1 MNNLMARLHCMSH
14 CLLTTS
20 VTSLIWSV
28 GTVIGQ
34 CLAGASICLPAA
46 ALGPVAAAGLLIGFL
61 SMPVYNIYIK

>member
-1 MNNLMARLHCMSH
+1 MNNLMARIHCMSH

-34 CLAGASICLPAA
+34 CLSGAYICLPVAT
-46 ALGPVAAAGLLIGFL
+46 LGPVAAFGLLVGFL
-61 SMPVYNIYIK
+61 SMPVYNIYTK